1 MIGRVV
7 STKMKG
13 TVTVLV
19 DRVAKHPLY
28 KKTFLRSKRYLAD
41 APGDIKDGD
50 IVEIAKV
57 RPISKN
63 KHWKVVKVVGKNLL
77 EIVEAREKEAAE
89 EAIAQVMPEEKKEE
103 PSAISHQ
110 TEKEK
115 EKPKNKKRK
124 DKSES

>member
-41 APGDIKDGD
+41 AQDVIKDGD

-77 EIVEAREKEAAE
+77 EIVEAREKETAE
-89 EAIAQVMPEEKKEE
+89 EAIAQVMPEEKTEE

-115 EKPKNKKRK
+115 PKIKKK
-124 DKSES
+124 GKV

>member
-1 MIGRVV
+1 
-7 STKMKG
+7 MKG

-28 KKTFLRSKRYLAD
+28 RKTFLRSKRYLAD

-89 EAIAQVMPEEKKEE
+89 EAIAQVMPEEKKEA
-103 PSAISHQ
+103 PS
-110 TEKEK
+110 
-115 EKPKNKKRK
+115 PKDKKRK